1 MLMGSSRENEI
12 RGEIERFQRR
22 VRHIRRIMAD
32 DTVTTFSLVTIPE
45 RMAVSESVRAA
56 DALSEFQILVDRI
69 LVNRCTPNLDHPFL
83 QSRRDI

>member
-45 RMAVSESVRAA
+45 RMADLNPFVLLMLFLNFRFLLIES
-56 DALSEFQILVDRI
+56 L
-69 LVNRCTPNLDHPFL
+69 
-83 QSRRDI
+83 